1 MMLADNNN
9 NNQSA
14 LKILYS
20 MVDMNVMDPTL
31 RRSLEQL
38 SAEEI
43 MRLADY
49 FEEEINRAVKS
60 AIRKSGR

>member
-1 MMLADNNN
+1 
-9 NNQSA
+9 
-14 LKILYS
+14 
-20 MVDMNVMDPTL
+20 MDPTL